1 MLSYCNII
9 YKYVYILLLF
19 NQVYY
24 FLIAFKLSHSSQQQ
38 KEIQTHSKQ
47 VVRLLQDI

>member
-1 MLSYCNII
+1 MTKEEFLKSMLCKSIKDFY
-9 YKYVYILLLF
+9 
-19 NQVYY
+19 
-24 FLIAFKLSHSSQQQ
+24 IAFKLSRSSQQQ

>member
-9 YKYVYILLLF
+9 YKVVYTSLLF

-24 FLIAFKLSHSSQQQ
+24 FSIALELSCSSQQQ
-38 KEIQTHSKQ
+38 KEI
-47 VVRLLQDI
+47 